1 MKKIILSGF
10 LCLTFT
16 ASAQKEYFSIIGKTF
31 VEEHIVPDHTTTS
44 PLGGGTYIR
53 VKEIPKR
60 GWLADAEGYFRIDSL
75 RRGKYHLT
83 FSYIGLEPVDTAL
96 FIDNDV
102 DLKIT
107 LSNLS
112 ISTPQLSLIL
122 PEKEICEVLKRTFW
136 TKYGIRGS
144 FYTKESLQDKSQR
157 MTAIG
162 YFHEVRKNQII
173 FDYLDTKY
181 GYSWRYEAPKGIIG
195 LDETLDTYEIFTR

>member
-1 MKKIILSGF
+1 MP
-10 LCLTFT
+10 
-16 ASAQKEYFSIIGKTF
+16 YPYSICTKGIFFHNRKNICRRAHSSWPYNNF
-31 VEEHIVPDHTTTS
+31 
-44 PLGGGTYIR
+44 PLGGGTYIQ
-53 VKEIPKR
+53 VKEIPTR

-102 DLKIT
+102 DLKVT
-107 LSNLS
+107 LSNLC

-144 FYTKESLQDKSQR
+144 FYTKESLQNKSQR
-157 MTAIG
+157 MTTMG

-181 GYSWRYEAPKGIIG
+181 GYSWRFEAPKGIMG
-195 LDETLDTYEIFTR
+195 LDKTLDAYEVFTKWKPYRR